1 MLSSADRKVVTNLFR
16 PSLVAWRAK
25 YLAEKVAQA
34 KTPADTATSP
44 PGQLRKPT
52 R

>member
-1 MLSSADRKVVTNLFR
+1 MLSSAERKVVTNLFR

-25 YLAEKVAQA
+25 YLAEKAAQTSKPGDA
-34 KTPADTATSP
+34 TKTPP
-44 PGQLRKPT
+44 PHARKPA